1 MPIFARLVIFAVAPL
16 LIAFPA
22 YAQSDHFNRP
32 SWGTSDQPSR
42 NGFSEGHV
50 DVEHF
55 QADGAETQLGH
66 GAIAVVSG
74 PGGNLTARD
83 NAIFEAAV
91 VDQLAKAGYDVVKPD
106 PTGGQIAELRVIRD
120 VLVPEERKRNPVS
133 GEMSVGVGSHGS
145 GMGLGIAIDL
155 TKPKKAL
162 LSTRLEARIRD
173 RASGAVLWEG
183 HASIATRDES
193 SRWNDDAI
201 AARLAAALFA
211 DFHPKPSPSKQVP

>member
-1 MPIFARLVIFAVAPL
+1 MPIFARLAIVVVAPL

-22 YAQSDHFNRP
+22 YAQSDHVRHSSWPDRDEP
-32 SWGTSDQPSR
+32 SG

-74 PGGNLTARD
+74 AGGNLTARD

-211 DFHPKPSPSKQVP
+211 DFHRNPSPPKQAP